1 MLLKLIHCEKI
12 GLKTLFKVLKVN
24 IRTQTDYMPCKFKE
38 EKTQHS
44 KRCKQKKQ
52 QVLKTH
58 QKMFSDR
65 CNHL

>member
-38 EKTQHS
+38 EKNST
-44 KRCKQKKQ
+44 
-52 QVLKTH
+52 
-58 QKMFSDR
+58 
-65 CNHL
+65 